1 VANDEMLECRS
12 SRGVRAATQQQG
24 GGAPTPAAATGG
36 QAPAAR
42 AGGGGP
48 QQPQSQN
55 SSSLGRS
62 TNQLGIPDSILHD
75 PSRVREFIRSTPA
88 LLFSIESQNPSLY
101 RAVMNVDS
109 IAPFAEMWRMIVS
122 RMEADRAAETER
134 LRLATAD
141 PMDPAVQARIEEEI
155 RLKNVQENYEM
166 AMEYNPEV
174 SLLQLFE

>member
-1 VANDEMLECRS
+1 
-12 SRGVRAATQQQG
+12 
-24 GGAPTPAAATGG
+24 
-36 QAPAAR
+36 
-42 AGGGGP
+42 
-48 QQPQSQN
+48 
-55 SSSLGRS
+55 LGRS
-62 TNQLGIPDSILHD
+62 TNQLGIPDAILHD
-75 PSRVREFIRSTPA
+75 PSRVRDFIRSTPA

-101 RAVMNVDS
+101 RALMNADS
-109 IAPFAEMWRMIVS
+109 IAPFAEMWRIIVS

-174 SLLQLFE
+174 SSLLRAGRQAGGEGVDAGASHAV